1 MAQGRSLEDWTL
13 LGVLVAVWGTAF
25 VFIASGVETLPPLT
39 VAAGRI
45 AVAALVLAAAV
56 PLTGRRFPRGRIWWH
71 FLALA
76 VIGNCLPFFTI
87 AWGQERVAS
96 GLAGVLMGIMPL
108 TTLVLAHFWVAGE
121 RMTRG
126 KAAGFLLGFT
136 GVVVLTGPEALLE
149 LGGSPSDLLR
159 QLAVLAGAVLYASN
173 AILAR
178 HLPAT
183 DALVASAATLLVATA
198 VIAPLVLL
206 SERPFPPEASTA
218 SWLSVVWLGL
228 GATAAATIVY
238 YRLIA
243 SAGPTFFSYINF
255 LIPIVALLTG
265 VAFRSEPLSWH
276 PVAAL
281 ALVLGGL
288 ALSRWSDGRG
298 DVG

>member
-1 MAQGRSLEDWTL
+1 VRTLEDWTL
-13 LGVLVAVWGTAF
+13 LGVLVALWGTAF
-25 VFIASGVETLPPLT
+25 VFIAAGVDTLPPLT
-39 VAAGRI
+39 LAAGRI
-45 AVAALVLAAAV
+45 AVAAAVLAAAV
-56 PLTGRRFPRGRIWWH
+56 PLTGRSFPRGRIWWH

-76 VIGNCLPFFTI
+76 VVGNCLPFFTI

-108 TTLVLAHFWVAGE
+108 TTLVLAHFFVAGE

-126 KAAGFLLGFT
+126 KALGFVLGFA

-183 DALVASAATLLVATA
+183 DALVASAATMVVATA
-198 VIAPLVLL
+198 VMAPLVLL
-206 SERPFPPEASTA
+206 SDRPFPAEATA
-218 SWLSVVWLGL
+218 SSWLAVAWLGV
-228 GATAAATIVY
+228 GATAIATIVY

-265 VAFRSEPLSWH
+265 VAFRGEPLSWR
-276 PVAAL
+276 PLAAL

-288 ALSRWSDGRG
+288 ALSRRG
-298 DVG
+298 DGG